1 MFRLLSI
8 GLDVFSSLA
17 VLLLVMILMQFLF
30 FKYSDMKRKVMI
42 ILFAVYLSAV
52 FSAVGIPS
60 IYSMKFDLSL
70 NVIPFIDV
78 VNSPMEYIKNTVLNI
93 VLFVPFGFLLPTLWK
108 DFVSI
113 KRTAFAGFCFS
124 LFIEI
129 IQITTYRTTDIDDLI
144 TNTMGAL
151 AGYCIFKALCK
162 KPVFVK
168 VIYNDNSYR
177 KAELFI
183 IFIIVFL
190 IMFIIQPLLSDV
202 LWDYVLSSSLWEA
215 LR

>member
-17 VLLLVMILMQFLF
+17 VLLLVMILMQFFF
-30 FKYSDMKRKVMI
+30 FKYSDMKRKVLV
-42 ILFAVYLSAV
+42 ILFAIYLSAV

-60 IYSMKFDLSL
+60 IYSIKFDLSL
-70 NVIPFIDV
+70 NLIPIIDI
-78 VNSPMEYIKNTVLNI
+78 VNSPMEYIENTVLNI

-113 KRTAFAGFCFS
+113 KRTTFAGFFFS

-129 IQITTYRTTDIDDLI
+129 FQIATYRTTDIDDLI
-144 TNTMGAL
+144 TNTVGTL
-151 AGYCIFKALCK
+151 VGYCIFKVLCK
-162 KPVFVK
+162 KPIFVK
-168 VIYNDNSYR
+168 IISNDDFYR
-177 KAELFI
+177 KTELSI

-190 IMFIIQPLLSDV
+190 IMSVIQPLLSDV
-202 LWDYVLSSSLWEA
+202 LWNYVLGSPLWKA
-215 LR
+215 IR